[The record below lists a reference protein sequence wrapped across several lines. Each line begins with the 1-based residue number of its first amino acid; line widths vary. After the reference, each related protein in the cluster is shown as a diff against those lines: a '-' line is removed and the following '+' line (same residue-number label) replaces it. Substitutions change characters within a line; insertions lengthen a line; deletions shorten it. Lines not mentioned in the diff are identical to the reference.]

1 MQLVPEAKK
10 WYRSATVWFLSLAG
24 VMQILQLA
32 LPQIQGHIPAALYD
46 WLTFACLIVA
56 GVARFIK
63 QPKLQQAVARAEA
76 VPDE

>member
-24 VMQILQLA
+24 VVQAIQMV
-32 LPQIQGHIPAALYD
+32 LPQIQSYVPEPVYNWATVACIVVAA
-46 WLTFACLIVA
+46 I
-56 GVARFIK
+56 ARFVK
-63 QPKLQQAVARAEA
+63 QPKLAEAVAKAEA